1 MSTRRGFFPFD
12 AFHNA
17 NIYVKALTS
26 DFMYNKNIIIIVI
39 YKRVI
44 VWACNV
50 FEKIYNV
57 ILGVYLIYICM
68 IEYSWALQRIK
79 CHYKD

>member
-1 MSTRRGFFPFD
+1 MSTGRGFFPFD
-12 AFHNA
+12 AFHSA

-44 VWACNV
+44 VWPCNV
-50 FEKIYNV
+50 FEKMY
-57 ILGVYLIYICM
+57 ILGVYLIY
-68 IEYSWALQRIK
+68 
-79 CHYKD
+79 